1 VALFTCQRRAL
12 WGRAFAASALFIV
25 GLLTTAAA
33 GLYPNL
39 LPAREGHLHSLTI
52 DNGIAGNTV
61 LHTAVIWWPL
71 ALMLAGFYFLLA
83 YRMLVLGSRAG

>member
-1 VALFTCQRRAL
+1 
-12 WGRAFAASALFIV
+12 V